1 MIFIPTKKGGFAT
14 RKQKENSRFFFN
26 LLPNLQLKK
35 HNIASFK

>member
-26 LLPNLQLKK
+26 LLLKLATK
-35 HNIASFK
+35 KNII